1 MAKKKSGDEPD
12 EDAAAA
18 AKKKKMMMIGGGLL
32 AVGAIYMF
40 VLKPAPPA
48 EEVPGALAM
57 AEPELVEGE
66 IIELPD
72 MVINLADADVSFAR
86 VGVAL
91 VLEEGTAAAD
101 FELETAIAKDAILD
115 DLSGRSAA
123 ELQTPEGKKLVKDEL
138 SVTIRAAYG
147 DAKVVRVLFTVFV
160 MQ

>member
-12 EDAAAA
+12 EEAAAA
-18 AKKKKMMMIGGGLL
+18 AKKKKMMIGGGLVA
-32 AVGAIYMF
+32 AVAIYMF
-40 VLKPAPPA
+40 VLKPAPA
-48 EEVPGALAM
+48 EEVPDALAM
-57 AEPELVEGE
+57 AEVVLVEGE

-72 MVINLADADVSFAR
+72 LVINIADDNVSFAR

-115 DLSGRSAA
+115 DLSGRTA
-123 ELQTPEGKKLVKDEL
+123 EQLQTPEGKRVIKEEL
-138 SVTIRAAYG
+138 SVTIREAYG